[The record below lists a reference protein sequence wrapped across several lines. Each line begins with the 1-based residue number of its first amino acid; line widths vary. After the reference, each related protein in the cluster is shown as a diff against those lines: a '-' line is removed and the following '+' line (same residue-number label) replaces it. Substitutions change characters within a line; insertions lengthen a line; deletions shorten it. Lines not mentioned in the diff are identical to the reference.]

1 MVFKFYVTN
10 FIYFRPFNSKVL
22 DLIPR
27 EADGEH
33 FEDGLARVCRC
44 IRGGVAAE
52 NEDTD
57 SDVEVIADSITVNLR
72 CPVSD

>member
-1 MVFKFYVTN
+1 M
-10 FIYFRPFNSKVL
+10 
-22 DLIPR
+22 IPR

-33 FEDGLARVCRC
+33 FEDALARVCRC

-57 SDVEVIADSITVNLR
+57 SDVEVIADSFTVNLR